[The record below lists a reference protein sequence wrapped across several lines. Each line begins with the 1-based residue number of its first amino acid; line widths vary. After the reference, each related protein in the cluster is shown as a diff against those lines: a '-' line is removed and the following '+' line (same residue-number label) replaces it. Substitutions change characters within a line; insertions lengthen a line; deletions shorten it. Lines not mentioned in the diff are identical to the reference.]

1 MVNADWPGFA
11 DVDCPRRFEL
21 VKFLAE
27 DLSAVEAKTVQEH
40 LVECERC
47 REVLEELDRRR
58 DDFLKKHP
66 ADQVV
71 PELLAEAR
79 AAANTARN
87 PTIEQYPKGRRW
99 RRPWKLIQSWWSRR
113 RSDRK
118 P

>member
-1 MVNADWPGFA
+1 M
-11 DVDCPRRFEL
+11 DCPRRFEL
-21 VKFLAE
+21 VKFYTE
-27 DLSAVEAKTVQEH
+27 DLSAVEAQAVREH
-40 LVECERC
+40 LVECQPCRCFIRELER
-47 REVLEELDRRR
+47 RQRKFLER
-58 DDFLKKHP
+58 HP

-71 PELLAEAR
+71 PELFAKAEAR
-79 AAANTARN
+79 AAPTGTANIAAANTASN